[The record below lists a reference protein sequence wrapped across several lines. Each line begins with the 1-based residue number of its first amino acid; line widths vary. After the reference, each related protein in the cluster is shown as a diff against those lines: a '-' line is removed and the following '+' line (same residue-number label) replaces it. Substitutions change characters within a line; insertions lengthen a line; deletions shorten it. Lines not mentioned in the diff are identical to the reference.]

1 MENFKVHFTHIKKSQ
16 NACQNWIVAHK
27 CICFSYLHFNI
38 LYCRSVR
45 SAQFKKRKK
54 KKLVKSKW
62 IAILSSKCWNIYMY
76 SIFQLSNNLSTTF
89 DLCQAISYTV
99 HHPASP
105 NNPTWLM
112 ADLCISSHYS
122 LGTRRNQAEEETLRN
137 TFSKTCQ

>member
-1 MENFKVHFTHIKKSQ
+1 MHVKIELWHTNVFVLAICILISFTKTSTAEMVGVPNSQKK
-16 NACQNWIVAHK
+16 I
-27 CICFSYLHFNI
+27 
-38 LYCRSVR
+38 
-45 SAQFKKRKK
+45 
-54 KKLVKSKW
+54 VKSKW
-62 IAILSSKCWNIYMY
+62 IAILSSNCWNIYMY